1 MYMND
6 GNKTKINLR
15 NKSVF
20 ITGVAGFIGSNLAK
34 RLLSTVEGVKVV
46 GLDNMNHYYDVR
58 LKEAR
63 LNELEQFDN
72 FSFVKG
78 NLADKAV
85 IESIFEQYKP
95 EIVVN
100 LGAQAGVRYSITN
113 PDAYVEANLIGFY
126 NILEACRHS
135 YDEGHTP
142 VEHLVYASSSSVYG
156 SNKKVPYSTDDK
168 VDNPV
173 SLYAATKKSNE
184 LMAHAYSKLY
194 NIPSTGLRFFTVYGP
209 AGRPD
214 MAYFGFTNKLL
225 KGERIQI
232 FNYGNQQTSEIAAQ
246 VGQTPQGWNSSI
258 FSMIRNISD
267 SVVIPIAGIIITL
280 ILCYELISMLTERN
294 NLHDVD
300 TWMFFK
306 YFVKMWIAVYLV
318 SHTFDIAMAVFDIG
332 QSVVNSSSGIIR
344 GNTAIDISSLSM
356 QMQAA
361 MATMAIGELVT
372 LALETLVVSW
382 CLKILSVVIT
392 VIMYGRMIEI
402 YLYTSL
408 APIPFATMS
417 NREWGH
423 VGTNYFRGL
432 FALAFQAFLMMVC
445 VAIYAALIGSIRV
458 SSDIHSALFGTM
470 AYTVI
475 LCFSLL
481 KTGSLSKQIFGSH

>member
-1 MYMND
+1 MME
-6 GNKTKINLR
+6 NKTKIDLK
-15 NKSVF
+15 NKSIF

-34 RLLSTVEGVKVV
+34 RLLSTVKGVKVV

-63 LNELEQFDN
+63 LNELEQFES

-184 LMAHAYSKLY
+184 LMAH
-194 NIPSTGLRFFTVYGP
+194 
-209 AGRPD
+209 
-214 MAYFGFTNKLL
+214 
-225 KGERIQI
+225 
-232 FNYGNQQTSEIAAQ
+232 
-246 VGQTPQGWNSSI
+246 
-258 FSMIRNISD
+258 
-267 SVVIPIAGIIITL
+267 
-280 ILCYELISMLTERN
+280 
-294 NLHDVD
+294 

-318 SHTFDIAMAVFDIG
+318 SHTFDITMAVFDIG

>member
-1 MYMND
+1 
-6 GNKTKINLR
+6 
-15 NKSVF
+15 
-20 ITGVAGFIGSNLAK
+20 
-34 RLLSTVEGVKVV
+34 
-46 GLDNMNHYYDVR
+46 
-58 LKEAR
+58 
-63 LNELEQFDN
+63 
-72 FSFVKG
+72 
-78 NLADKAV
+78 
-85 IESIFEQYKP
+85 
-95 EIVVN
+95 
-100 LGAQAGVRYSITN
+100 
-113 PDAYVEANLIGFY
+113 
-126 NILEACRHS
+126 
-135 YDEGHTP
+135 
-142 VEHLVYASSSSVYG
+142 
-156 SNKKVPYSTDDK
+156 
-168 VDNPV
+168 
-173 SLYAATKKSNE
+173 
-184 LMAHAYSKLY
+184 
-194 NIPSTGLRFFTVYGP
+194 
-209 AGRPD
+209 
-214 MAYFGFTNKLL
+214 
-225 KGERIQI
+225 
-232 FNYGNQQTSEIAAQ
+232 
-246 VGQTPQGWNSSI
+246 
-258 FSMIRNISD
+258 
-267 SVVIPIAGIIITL
+267 
-280 ILCYELISMLTERN
+280 
-294 NLHDVD
+294 
-300 TWMFFK
+300 
-306 YFVKMWIAVYLV
+306 MWIAVYLV

>member
-1 MYMND
+1 M
-6 GNKTKINLR
+6 
-15 NKSVF
+15 
-20 ITGVAGFIGSNLAK
+20 
-34 RLLSTVEGVKVV
+34 
-46 GLDNMNHYYDVR
+46 
-58 LKEAR
+58 
-63 LNELEQFDN
+63 
-72 FSFVKG
+72 
-78 NLADKAV
+78 
-85 IESIFEQYKP
+85 
-95 EIVVN
+95 
-100 LGAQAGVRYSITN
+100 
-113 PDAYVEANLIGFY
+113 
-126 NILEACRHS
+126 
-135 YDEGHTP
+135 
-142 VEHLVYASSSSVYG
+142 
-156 SNKKVPYSTDDK
+156 
-168 VDNPV
+168 
-173 SLYAATKKSNE
+173 
-184 LMAHAYSKLY
+184 
-194 NIPSTGLRFFTVYGP
+194 
-209 AGRPD
+209 
-214 MAYFGFTNKLL
+214 
-225 KGERIQI
+225 
-232 FNYGNQQTSEIAAQ
+232 
-246 VGQTPQGWNSSI
+246 
-258 FSMIRNISD
+258 
-267 SVVIPIAGIIITL
+267 IPIAGIIITL

-361 MATMAIGELVT
+361 MATMAI
-372 LALETLVVSW
+372 VSW

>member
-1 MYMND
+1 MTFLSFIWD
-6 GNKTKINLR
+6 KITEWL
-15 NKSVF
+15 KGLLVSG
-20 ITGVAGFIGSNLAK
+20 ILSNLNG
-34 RLLSTVEGVKVV
+34 LFDSINSKVGEV
-46 GLDNMNHYYDVR
+46 
-58 LKEAR
+58 
-63 LNELEQFDN
+63 
-72 FSFVKG
+72 
-78 NLADKAV
+78 
-85 IESIFEQYKP
+85 
-95 EIVVN
+95 
-100 LGAQAGVRYSITN
+100 
-113 PDAYVEANLIGFY
+113 
-126 NILEACRHS
+126 
-135 YDEGHTP
+135 
-142 VEHLVYASSSSVYG
+142 
-156 SNKKVPYSTDDK
+156 
-168 VDNPV
+168 
-173 SLYAATKKSNE
+173 AA
-184 LMAHAYSKLY
+184 M
-194 NIPSTGLRFFTVYGP
+194 
-209 AGRPD
+209 
-214 MAYFGFTNKLL
+214 
-225 KGERIQI
+225 
-232 FNYGNQQTSEIAAQ
+232 
-246 VGQTPQGWNSSI
+246 VGQTPQSWNSSI

>member
-1 MYMND
+1 MFDNIFAAIEKWMRELLS
-6 GNKTKINLR
+6 GM
-15 NKSVF
+15 VE
-20 ITGVAGFIGSNLAK
+20 SNL
-34 RLLSTVEGVKVV
+34 ST
-46 GLDNMNHYYDVR
+46 M
-58 LKEAR
+58 
-63 LNELEQFDN
+63 FT
-72 FSFVKG
+72 
-78 NLADKAV
+78 AV
-85 IESIFEQYKP
+85 
-95 EIVVN
+95 
-100 LGAQAGVRYSITN
+100 
-113 PDAYVEANLIGFY
+113 
-126 NILEACRHS
+126 
-135 YDEGHTP
+135 
-142 VEHLVYASSSSVYG
+142 
-156 SNKKVPYSTDDK
+156 
-168 VDNPV
+168 
-173 SLYAATKKSNE
+173 
-184 LMAHAYSKLY
+184 
-194 NIPSTGLRFFTVYGP
+194 
-209 AGRPD
+209 
-214 MAYFGFTNKLL
+214 
-225 KGERIQI
+225 
-232 FNYGNQQTSEIAAQ
+232 NQQTSEIAAQ

-458 SSDIHSALFGTM
+458 SGLHGD
-470 AYTVI
+470 
-475 LCFSLL
+475 SLL
-481 KTGSLSKQIFGSH
+481 LAA